1 MQNAINGPSGK
12 RSRVLSAGLVLVLLT
27 ALVSGVSSFVNF
39 FAVQGANSDAFIAAR
54 NTLVA
59 VILVPVAFFAGGG
72 ATARLPRRDVGRLAL
87 IGLVGGAVPFLLFFR
102 GLQEASASGGAA
114 TATFGYR
121 ALFIF
126 AAIFAVVALKERV
139 QLRWVAGAALLLAGN
154 FALLSLTAPAWSDGT
169 LLVLA
174 ATVLWAGEY
183 TLSKRAL
190 KDIAPT
196 TVALGRMGFGALF
209 LLGYLAFTSGFGP
222 VGALSQAQW
231 TWVLL
236 SALLLVAFVT
246 TWYAGLA
253 RVDLSVA
260 SSVLVLA
267 FPVTWA
273 LGAIA
278 GRVPLALPQAL
289 GAAAIVLGV
298 VLVVGVAALRDL
310 WRETFIAARAGLR
323 SGA

>member
-1 MQNAINGPSGK
+1 VQNAIDSPWGK
-12 RSRVLSAGLVLVLLT
+12 RSRVLSAGLVLVFMT
-27 ALVSGVSSFVNF
+27 ALLSGVSNLVNF
-39 FAVQGANSDAFIAAR
+39 FAVQGTNSDAFIVAR
-54 NTLVA
+54 NALVA
-59 VILVPVAFFAGGG
+59 VILVPLAFFAADG
-72 ATARLPRRDVGRLAL
+72 AVPRLPRRDVGRLAL

-126 AAIFAVVALKERV
+126 ATVFAAVGLKERV

-154 FALLSLTAPAWSDGT
+154 FALLSLTAPVWSDGT

-196 TVALGRMGFGALF
+196 AVALGRMGFGALF